1 LSVETVTRPRIAA
14 PFAWR
19 QAGAVAWLEI
29 SVGSATAA
37 FSTRLGGASE
47 GPYRSLNLGIL
58 TDDDRGRVLENRRT
72 LASALGRDVESIA
85 MGRQVHGTGVQV
97 RDASPIPGAPL
108 LECDAQATA
117 LPALTPLVLVADCL
131 PLVLAGPGT
140 VAAVHCGW
148 RGVAGGIVER
158 ALAFTGDHV
167 KAQVK
172 AQVKAA
178 LGPGVGACCYRV
190 GDEVREAFRARGHR
204 GEVLPDGRLDL
215 ALAVRRELE
224 RLGVKADQIHDCG
237 LCTSCNPA
245 LFFSHRRDGGVT
257 GRQAGL
263 AWLGS

>member
-14 PFAWR
+14 PFGWR
-19 QAGAVAWLEI
+19 QAGAVTWLEV
-29 SVGSATAA
+29 SLGSAAAA
-37 FSTRLGGASE
+37 FSTRLGGASD

-58 TDDDRGRVLENRRT
+58 TDDDRARVLQNRRT

-97 RDASPIPGAPL
+97 RDALPVPGAAL
-108 LECDAQATA
+108 LECDAQVTA
-117 LPALTPLVLVADCL
+117 LPALTPLVLVADCV

-148 RGVAGGIVER
+148 RGLAGGIVER
-158 ALAFTGDHV
+158 ALAFTGDDAHG
-167 KAQVK
+167 
-172 AQVKAA
+172 QVKAA
-178 LGPGVGACCYRV
+178 LGPGIGPCCYAV
-190 GDEVREAFRARGHR
+190 GDEVREAFRASGHR
-204 GEVLPDGRLDL
+204 EEVLPDGRLDL

-224 RLGVKADQIHDCG
+224 RLGVNADKIHDCG
-237 LCTSCNPA
+237 LCTSCNPE